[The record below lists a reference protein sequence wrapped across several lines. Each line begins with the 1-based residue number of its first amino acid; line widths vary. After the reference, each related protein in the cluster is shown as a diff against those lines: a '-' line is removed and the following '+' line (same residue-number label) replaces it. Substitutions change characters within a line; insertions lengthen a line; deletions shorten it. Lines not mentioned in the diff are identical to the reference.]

1 MTAATVL
8 HLTTPHT
15 SYLIGLLPT
24 GQAAHLYY
32 GPRLAHRKDWS
43 ALLQPRAAGYGTMV
57 TYDRNYPT
65 YGLDEVCLETS
76 GLGKG
81 DFREPMVELEGAD
94 GQRVTDF
101 VVRSW
106 KQYAGKQPLPGL
118 PSSYGDCETTEILLY
133 EATLKVEL
141 VLCYSAFTEY
151 DVIAR
156 SARLR
161 NAGSGIITI
170 RRLLSAQLDMEG
182 GPYTLLTFDGMWG
195 NERIVH
201 SHPLSAGTVLNDS
214 KTGHSSAR
222 HNPFVI
228 LRHRDADES
237 HGLCYGCNL
246 VYSGSHAEYCET
258 SYTGKVRLLSG
269 INPSGFGWQLA
280 PGDSFQTPEAV
291 LSCSDKGLNGLSQN
305 FHRFI
310 NNCIVRGSWKN
321 RPRPI
326 LINNWEA
333 TGFSFTEQSLLK
345 MARTAAD
352 LGVELFVLD
361 DGWFGRRN
369 NDHCSLGDWTVN
381 VQKLPSGLAGFA
393 GKLRQLGLD
402 FGLWVEP
409 EMVSPDS
416 DLYRAHP
423 DWAVACPGRLP
434 SESRN
439 QYILDLGRGEVQEYL
454 ITTLKTL
461 FASAPISYVK
471 WDMNRNFSDFYAAGL
486 PAGRQGEFFHRYIL
500 GLYRVLEQVTSA
512 FPDILFESCASGGN
526 RFDLGML
533 CYMPQIWT
541 SDDTDARQRLA
552 IQEGTSYG
560 YPQSVMGAHVSASP
574 NFISLRSTPL
584 ETRFNVAAFGAF
596 GYELDLSRLSRVE
609 KQAVRRQIAWYKEHR
624 QLLQFGD
631 FYRLRAG
638 QDPDKTV
645 WVAAA
650 PDGSEAAAMLYQQQV
665 TPGRPQ
671 EILPFAG
678 LDPEKEYIVTGR
690 PQYLELAALGEL
702 VNRVLPVKLRHG
714 GVAQA
719 LLAGQYSLEMNEER
733 LRAGGDLL
741 CGWGLPLPD
750 QFAGT
755 GYNER
760 IRLFGDD
767 ASRIYYAKAKD

>member
-32 GPRLAHRKDWS
+32 GPRLAPRKDWS

-76 GLGKG
+76 SLGKG

-94 GQRVTDF
+94 GQRVADF

-106 KQYAGKQPLPGL
+106 KQYPSKQPLPGL
-118 PSSYGDCETTEILLY
+118 PSSYGDCETT
-133 EATLKVEL
+133 LKAEL
-141 VLCYSAFTEY
+141 VLCYSAFKEY
-151 DVIAR
+151 DIIAR

-161 NAGSGIITI
+161 NNGAGTLAV

-195 NERIVH
+195 NERLVH
-201 SHPLSAGTVLNDS
+201 RHPLSAGTVLSDS
-214 KTGHSSAR
+214 KTGLSSAR

-228 LRHRDADES
+228 LQHRDADEN

-269 INPSGFGWQLA
+269 INPSGFCWRLA
-280 PGDSFQTPEAV
+280 PGESLQAPEAV
-291 LSCSDKGLNGLSQN
+291 LSCSNKGLNGLSQN
-305 FHRFI
+305 FHHFI

-333 TGFSFTEQSLLK
+333 TGFAFTEQSLLK
-345 MARTAAD
+345 MAKTAAD

-369 NDHCSLGDWTVN
+369 SDHCSLGDWTVN
-381 VQKLPSGLAGFA
+381 TQKLPSGLVGFA
-393 GKLRQLGLD
+393 AKLRQLGLD

-439 QYILDLGRGEVQEYL
+439 QYILDLGRAEVQEHL

-486 PAGRQGEFFHRYIL
+486 PAERQGEFFHRYIL
-500 GLYRVLEQVTSA
+500 GLYRVLEQVTAA

-609 KQAVRRQIAWYKEHR
+609 KEAVRQQIAWYKQHR

-650 PDGSEAAAMLYQQQV
+650 PDGSEAAALLYQQQM

-690 PQYLELAALGEL
+690 PQYLELSALGEL
-702 VNRVLPVKLRHG
+702 VNRVLPVKLRQG

-719 LLAGQYSLEMNEER
+719 LLAGQYSLQMNEER

-750 QFAGT
+750 QYAGT